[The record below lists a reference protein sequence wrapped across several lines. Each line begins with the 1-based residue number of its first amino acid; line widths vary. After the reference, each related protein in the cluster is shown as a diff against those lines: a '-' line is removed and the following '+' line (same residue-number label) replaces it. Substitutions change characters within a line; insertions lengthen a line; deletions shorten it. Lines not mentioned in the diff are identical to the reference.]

1 MGIVRWCFAAMVALL
16 VGSAY
21 GLFTANIVL
30 GALATVVV
38 FLVVAYLAW
47 ETRTLGPEEREAR
60 SRRSGA
66 GHAGV
71 YGAGAADGGY
81 TSGESCGFG
90 GDGGGSFGGDGGGG
104 C

>member
-16 VGSAY
+16 VGSAF

-60 SRRSGA
+60 SRRPGA
-66 GHAGV
+66 GYTGV
-71 YGAGAADGGY
+71 YGGAADGGY

>member
-1 MGIVRWCFAAMVALL
+1 MRWCFATIVALL
-16 VGSAY
+16 VGSGF
-21 GLFTANIVL
+21 GLISANIVL
-30 GALATVVV
+30 GALAAGVA
-38 FLVVAYLAW
+38 FLLVAYLAW
-47 ETRTLGPEEREAR
+47 ETRPLGPEEREAR

-71 YGAGAADGGY
+71 YAGAADGGN

-104 C
+104 GGC